1 MRYIFSLLVV
11 VIIGIGFTAEAAP
24 PVVEG
29 EYVYGC
35 ELMTDEEITV
45 HREQM
50 MSAKTSE
57 ERQQIREE
65 HHKAML
71 KRADEKGVTLKGH
84 PSMKM
89 PGKGMMSDCPCC
101 LPQGRGSGMGRG
113 YRR

>member
-1 MRYIFSLLVV
+1 MRHFFTFLVIV
-11 VIIGIGFTAEAAP
+11 TFGLAFTTEAAP
-24 PVVEG
+24 PATG
-29 EYVYGC
+29 DDYVYGC

-50 MSAKTSE
+50 MSAKTPE
-57 ERQQIREE
+57 ERQQIREK

-71 KRADEKGVTLKGH
+71 KRADEKGVTLKGD

-89 PGKGMMSDCPCC
+89 PGRGMMNDCPCC
-101 LPQGRGSGMGRG
+101 LQKGRGPGMGRG